1 MRSCCRRIPGRLLPS
16 SACFLFRRHAQ
27 PSMAWGQRRL
37 HRPPRSAGLLP
48 IPLLP
53 PRLALCQPSLC
64 FPRLSSKRYHDC
76 SHPFPLANSLQAHF
90 WIGKD
95 WGSPLSRGGNDHHHL
110 VSPLCCLGGVQGA
123 AGPGSSQPGRP
134 TVGLTGARSTRTS
147 GPCLSAAHQ
156 QAGAGPRR
164 SRSPLRGDGRDRT
177 CRDACIRCLG
187 RPRSSRADS
196 VLTVGAGLDVT
207 GPLRDAFGGGSA
219 RRQCRWR
226 EPPRIPAQAASL
238 PARCPRHS
246 SVQAPGRRSRSPAG
260 APRWRGWR
268 F

>member
-95 WGSPLSRGGNDHHHL
+95 WGSPLSRGGMIIIISSLLCVASGACRGRPAPDRASQDAQLSARPAQDLPEQADL
-110 VSPLCCLGGVQGA
+110 VSRLRISKRGQAQDDLDPRCEAMA
-123 AGPGSSQPGRP
+123 ATGPAETRASVASAARDPAEP
-134 TVGLTGARSTRTS
+134 TVS
-147 GPCLSAAHQ
+147 
-156 QAGAGPRR
+156 
-164 SRSPLRGDGRDRT
+164 
-177 CRDACIRCLG
+177 
-187 RPRSSRADS
+187 
-196 VLTVGAGLDVT
+196 
-207 GPLRDAFGGGSA
+207 
-219 RRQCRWR
+219 
-226 EPPRIPAQAASL
+226 
-238 PARCPRHS
+238 
-246 SVQAPGRRSRSPAG
+246 
-260 APRWRGWR
+260 
-268 F
+268 